1 MDNDNGVQIKLSL
14 NEYCLMFPFI
24 SVNWAK
30 APFLLNLC
38 PLAEANGNELNNS
51 LPSLLRDG
59 QA

>member
-1 MDNDNGVQIKLSL
+1 MQIKLSL
-14 NEYCLMFPFI
+14 NEYYLKLPFT

-30 APFLLNLC
+30 APFLLKLC
-38 PLAEANGNELNNS
+38 PLAEANGNELFNS